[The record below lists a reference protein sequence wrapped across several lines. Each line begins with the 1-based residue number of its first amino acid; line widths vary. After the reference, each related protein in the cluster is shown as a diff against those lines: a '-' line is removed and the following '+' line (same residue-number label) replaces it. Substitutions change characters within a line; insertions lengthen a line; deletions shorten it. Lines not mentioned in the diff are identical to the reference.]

1 MTRQAR
7 SNSRPRVA
15 FKSASTLHLIGDLHY
30 GGLEPR
36 KQSKLVAD
44 CATLATPVAR
54 LQLGDMT
61 ENGTSVQDAGVVA
74 LLDQLD
80 GPWRPTVGNHDTW
93 SGRSGD
99 DAGAAWGYGK
109 NYVYDAGIAVVIFVG
124 PDQCPNG
131 TAYVELSATTLL
143 WLDEQ
148 LTTYRTRP
156 CLVCCHAPLYDT
168 VQQGFGSTSSDW
180 QIHPRTEIET
190 LLASHAGQKVAWI
203 SGHVHT
209 PTTDPGI
216 AVAKTY
222 GSARVLAINSSAIH
236 YVGTTSEF
244 TDPIRTLFLTF
255 TRTGVQVRFR
265 DHGAGVWVPNFENEP
280 YTELSWT

>member
-7 SNSRPRVA
+7 TNIRPRVA
-15 FKSASTLHLIGDLHY
+15 YKPTTSLHLIGDLHY

-36 KQSKLVAD
+36 KQTKLIADVAE
-44 CATLATPVAR
+44 LPVPVAHI
-54 LQLGDMT
+54 QLGDMT
-61 ENGTSVQDAGVVA
+61 ENGTSVQDTGVVA
-74 LLDQLD
+74 LLDQLPA
-80 GPWRPTVGNHDTW
+80 PWRPTVGNHDTW
-93 SGRSGD
+93 TGRSGD
-99 DAGAAWGYGK
+99 DAGVAWGYAK

-124 PDQCPNG
+124 PDQCPDG
-131 TAYVELSATTLL
+131 TAYVELSATTLD

-148 LTTYRTRP
+148 LTTYRSRV

-168 VQQGFGSTSSDW
+168 VTQGFGSTSSDW
-180 QIHPRTEIET
+180 QINPRVDVEA
-190 LLASHAGQKVAWI
+190 LLANHPGQKIAWI

-222 GSARVLAINSSAIH
+222 GSARVVAINSSAVH

-244 TDPIRTLFLTF
+244 EDPIRTLFLTL

-265 DHGAGVWVPNFENEP
+265 DHGAQVWIQNADGDPF
-280 YTELSWT
+280 TEISWT